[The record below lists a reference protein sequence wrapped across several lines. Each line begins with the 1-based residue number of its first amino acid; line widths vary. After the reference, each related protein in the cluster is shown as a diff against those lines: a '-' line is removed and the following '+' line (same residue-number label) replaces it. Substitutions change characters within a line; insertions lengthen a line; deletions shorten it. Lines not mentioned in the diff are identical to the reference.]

1 MPALTTATLLPNAR
15 CSRRA
20 STSGQRSS
28 PFMVLAVPSVMES
41 PNATTSPVS
50 GGIIMSTASRKN
62 HDAVGYGKAASS
74 SAAPLTPASG
84 ADTNEVVR
92 ALACQVIG
100 PLAPATW
107 KLTASLRPRNSLP
120 FLTKGSATA
129 SLHTDSPGETVT
141 LFLPPKVIA
150 RVVPGTT
157 AEPDHCMPTNAP
169 SNVTGCV
176 PSALEKRIRAQAPQ
190 NSGLTMRR
198 NDWSRAPVS
207 AEGNA
212 SERLGCADGLPTG

>member
-100 PLAPATW
+100 PLSPATW
-107 KLTASLRPRNSLP
+107 KLTASLRPQSSVLVGLRTNA
-120 FLTKGSATA
+120 SATG
-129 SLHTDSPGETVT
+129 SLHTAAPG
-141 LFLPPKVIA
+141 
-150 RVVPGTT
+150 
-157 AEPDHCMPTNAP
+157 
-169 SNVTGCV
+169 
-176 PSALEKRIRAQAPQ
+176 
-190 NSGLTMRR
+190 
-198 NDWSRAPVS
+198 
-207 AEGNA
+207 
-212 SERLGCADGLPTG
+212 